1 MKTEKVLESMFMIGY
16 RKGIEEARRELAERA
31 ELDRIAEREFKR
43 GRMAE
48 AQSNGD
54 KGRALDILGGAE

>member
-31 ELDRIAEREFKR
+31 ELERIAEREFKL

-48 AQSNGD
+48 ARRNND
-54 KGRALDILGGAE
+54 EGRALDILGGAE